1 MLGAKL
7 RVLGALGVKLG
18 AWLGGG
24 LNEGRD
30 GAENDPPEPNDG
42 PEGAD
47 GADLNDGAGGIDGA
61 GLGALNDGLD
71 GIDGACLGALND
83 GPGWLGLVN
92 GLDRPEPTDEPG
104 GCEND
109 LCWTLDMRSANELRR
124 ELSCPRSR
132 LPAIGEISTAAVTA
146 TRAPRDRIV
155 FLVNILLL
163 LPWSPVVRHPQPTA
177 THQKQPPYHNYTVF
191 KALEFAV

>member
-1 MLGAKL
+1 
-7 RVLGALGVKLG
+7 
-18 AWLGGG
+18 
-24 LNEGRD
+24 
-30 GAENDPPEPNDG
+30 
-42 PEGAD
+42 
-47 GADLNDGAGGIDGA
+47 
-61 GLGALNDGLD
+61 
-71 GIDGACLGALND
+71 
-83 GPGWLGLVN
+83 VN
-92 GLDRPEPTDEPG
+92 GLDRPEPADELG

-163 LPWSPVVRHPQPTA
+163 LPWSPAVRRQRSTA
-177 THQKQPPYHNYTVF
+177 GNQNGHLPRIFCFQGIRACRPARLEGSDPPYSIHCTRSFTNHFTGVRAF
-191 KALEFAV
+191 SSTLLRPKKSAR